1 MLYIQ
6 LAIFII
12 AISAVIKSADWFLTA
27 AESVG
32 RFLRMPPFVMG
43 VLLVGLGTSLPEL
56 ATSTAAVIG
65 GNNEVALG
73 NVIGSNVANILVIIG
88 VATLMM
94 GTIRFRKELMDIDI
108 PLLIATTLLFVIMAV
123 DGTVSGAE
131 AALLLIGCAGYLL
144 YSLSHEDR
152 EEYQRGF
159 VVLLKTMLSSKQHHA
174 TRTTGSRPG
183 FWVWVTLIG
192 SLVLL
197 GVASHFAVASLL
209 EIVAMI
215 GIGTGVVSFF
225 ALAIGTSLPELVVS
239 IKALRRGEGDLV
251 VGNIIGSCMF
261 NILLIAGLAGV
272 ITPQTLALPS
282 GWWMLV
288 GMAVAAGMLGL
299 SLLTKRLQLWDG
311 VVFLLLYAALSLQL
325 L

>member
-1 MLYIQ
+1 M
-6 LAIFII
+6 
-12 AISAVIKSADWFLTA
+12 TA

-56 ATSTAAVIG
+56 ATSIAAVVNG
-65 GNNEVALG
+65 STEVVIG
-73 NVIGSNVANILVIIG
+73 NVTGSNVANILVIIG
-88 VATLMM
+88 ISTLMM

-108 PLLIATTLLFVIMAV
+108 PLLMATTLLFVIMAI
-123 DGTVSGAE
+123 DGVVSGAE

-152 EEYQRGF
+152 DEYQRGF
-159 VVLLKTMLSSKQHHA
+159 VVLLRTMFSSKRRSMPHA
-174 TRTTGSRPG
+174 PG
-183 FWVWVTLIG
+183 ATPSPWVWLMLVG
-192 SLVLL
+192 SLIILA
-197 GVASHFAVASLL
+197 VASHFAVASLL

-215 GIGTGVVSFF
+215 GMNTGVVSFF

-272 ITPQTLALPS
+272 IAPQTLALPS
-282 GWWMLV
+282 GWWMLG

-299 SLLTKRLQLWDG
+299 GSLTKRLQLWDG

>member
-12 AISAVIKSADWFLTA
+12 AISAVIKSADWFLAA

-174 TRTTGSRPG
+174 ARTIGSRPG

-299 SLLTKRLQLWDG
+299 SSLTKRLQLWDG